1 MGLSSSQARLLSITT
16 RLTSNEY
23 ESQQISNAKM
33 RLAAQSQQA
42 SADYIKAL
50 SDTQFSFV
58 SFNSTGQSNNTPL
71 TVSSLYEYA
80 DNKNQYILTNS
91 AGKVVLDSKEINIFK
106 ASKDLQD
113 YLDRHGITKTFKSKT
128 LENSWNNIHRSPA
141 NYGQW
146 AQYWDK
152 AVEDNAKNRN
162 YQESDWTVDKN
173 TAQTEDNFA
182 KFISYKAAKESL
194 LIDQIQADIKN
205 TGGKTKIVVG
215 KDANGKNIEVSY
227 KDLYDNYQKYKE
239 ETGKYQNEL
248 DNLGISANRA
258 FIYDDVT
265 KAQWFTNLWYKLNGS
280 SSAKTGLNNY
290 TYLNAK
296 EGISEF
302 NNGITNKNRIS
313 SDDSKLFNSSTWI
326 TNALSKGYVNIE
338 MVNNTNDE
346 MTLEDIENPFVFNLK
361 GIKWSGKIYSS
372 VSDITESSNDK
383 AVAKAEAEYQRK
395 NAEINAKDEKFQR
408 KLNQLD
414 TEHNAIQTE
423 YESVKSALNKNI
435 ERSYKAFHG

>member
-1 MGLSSSQARLLSITT
+1 
-16 RLTSNEY
+16 
-23 ESQQISNAKM
+23 
-33 RLAAQSQQA
+33 
-42 SADYIKAL
+42 
-50 SDTQFSFV
+50 
-58 SFNSTGQSNNTPL
+58 
-71 TVSSLYEYA
+71 
-80 DNKNQYILTNS
+80 
-91 AGKVVLDSKEINIFK
+91 KEINIFK

-128 LENSWNNIHRSPA
+128 LENSWNNIHRSTA

-152 AVEDNAKNRN
+152 AVEDNAKNCN

-313 SDDSKLFNSSTWI
+313 SDDSKLINSSTWI

-338 MVNNTNDE
+338 MVNNTNAD
-346 MTLEDIENPFVFNLK
+346 MTLEDIDNPFVFNLK

-423 YESVKSALNKNI
+423 YESVKSALNKNL